1 MSNYPPGVTG
11 NERAIAGPRV
21 EVEETRE
28 VNECEKFERMH
39 IEQVTKHG
47 RYPART
53 FIGTSQAR
61 IVRRAVG
68 TPCTFAGGEVEAWV
82 EDHTWVV
89 WICPSCGYQNGFE
102 IEPPEPDDEYYPDR
116 YFD

>member
-11 NERAIAGPRV
+11 REYAIAGPSSERD
-21 EVEETRE
+21 EARE
-28 VNECEKFERMH
+28 VGECEKFERMH

-53 FIGTSQAR
+53 YIGAAQAR
-61 IVRRAVG
+61 NVRRAVG
-68 TPCTFAGGEVEAWV
+68 TVCTFAGGEVEGV
-82 EDHTWVV
+82 TTDHTWFD
-89 WICPSCGYQNGFE
+89 WTCPSCGFE
-102 IEPPEPDDEYYPDR
+102 NSMEVEPPEPDDEYYPDR